1 MSPYDYQKLIVL
13 IYEMLKDI
21 PDERLP
27 EVLEAVKQL
36 LKDEG
41 YKK

>member
-1 MSPYDYQKLIVL
+1 MSL
-13 IYEMLKDI
+13 YEKIKEILKSI
-21 PDERLP
+21 PIERLP
-27 EVLEAVKQL
+27 EVLEAVKQI

>member
-1 MSPYDYQKLIVL
+1 MSL
-13 IYEMLKDI
+13 YEKIEEILKSI
-21 PDERLP
+21 PIERLP